1 MGIKTKKVEIPQDIY
16 SSVEKRVQGVGF
28 DSVQDYIIFVLQEL
42 INIEEEDSVFLTPE
56 DEEAIKSKLRD
67 LGYMD

>member
-1 MGIKTKKVEIPQDIY
+1 MGVKTKKVEIPLDIY

-28 DSVQDYIIFVLQEL
+28 DSVQDYIIFVLQEV
-42 INIEEEDSVFLTPE
+42 ISIEEEEPLSLTPE
-56 DEEAIKSKLRD
+56 DEAAIKSKLRD